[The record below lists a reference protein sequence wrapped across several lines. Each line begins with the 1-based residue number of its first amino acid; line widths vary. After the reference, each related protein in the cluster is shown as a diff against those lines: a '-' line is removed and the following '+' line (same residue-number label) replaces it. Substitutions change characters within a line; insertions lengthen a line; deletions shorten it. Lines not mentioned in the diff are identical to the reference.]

1 MKVIDLGIACVAS
14 VPLRFSGVGVERAK
28 VGTRAETEQ
37 REQAGGGGGGWGGGR
52 RGGER
57 KKRKLPL
64 LSPPPSPFL
73 SPSSQNPRGQ
83 EPKSAE
89 NPDGTVD
96 MQLQRRLICE
106 LKHFQITVLH
116 NNSQSSV
123 TFKGFS

>member
-28 VGTRAETEQ
+28 VGTRAKTEQ
-37 REQAGGGGGGWGGGR
+37 REQAGGGGEGE
-52 RGGER
+52 GGEGR
-57 KKRKLPL
+57 EKKRKLPL

-83 EPKSAE
+83 EPEGAE

-96 MQLQRRLICE
+96 NC
-106 LKHFQITVLH
+106 
-116 NNSQSSV
+116 NA
-123 TFKGFS
+123 G